1 MKNEVEIIQELKK
14 ENEELKKKNTIEAI
28 TNANGTA
35 IKFSDGTMICYALS
49 IKCGKE
55 EPYTEVTYPV
65 AFIQRPSISLTNIY
79 MNTKNILWTVGD
91 ANSNAF
97 RAYKKTVD
105 NAIEY
110 DGYASYIA
118 IGRWK

>member
-1 MKNEVEIIQELKK
+1 MKNEIESIQKLKK